1 MGPSTVSGQAV
12 LLTVEEAAKRLRI
25 GRTSIYRL
33 VSTRAIETVT
43 VGRLR
48 RVPEECLAEYVTRLR
63 HSTFVAMPLRSPRPG
78 GWRGFLRVLAGRGE
92 MLEIWRR

>member
-1 MGPSTVSGQAV
+1 MSSPVPGQAV

-25 GRTSIYRL
+25 GRTSMYRL
-33 VSTRAIETVT
+33 VSTGAIETVT

-63 HSTFVAMPLRSPRPG
+63 QHA
-78 GWRGFLRVLAGRGE
+78 RVMASAA
-92 MLEIWRR
+92 

>member
-1 MGPSTVSGQAV
+1 MVAGQAV

-25 GRTSIYRL
+25 GRTSMYGL
-33 VSTRAIETVT
+33 VSTGAVETVT

-63 HSTFVAMPLRSPRPG
+63 RDARSMTP
-78 GWRGFLRVLAGRGE
+78 AA
-92 MLEIWRR
+92 

>member
-1 MGPSTVSGQAV
+1 MSPSTVPGRAV

-25 GRTSIYRL
+25 GRTSMYRL
-33 VSTRAIETVT
+33 VSTGAIETVT

-63 HSTFVAMPLRSPRPG
+63 APSMTPA
-78 GWRGFLRVLAGRGE
+78 A
-92 MLEIWRR
+92 

>member
-1 MGPSTVSGQAV
+1 MSPSTVPGRAV

-25 GRTSIYRL
+25 GRTSMYRL
-33 VSTRAIETVT
+33 VSTGAIETVT

-63 HSTFVAMPLRSPRPG
+63 QDARFMAP
-78 GWRGFLRVLAGRGE
+78 AA
-92 MLEIWRR
+92 

>member
-1 MGPSTVSGQAV
+1 MSSLVPGQAV

-25 GRTSIYRL
+25 GRTSMYRL
-33 VSTRAIETVT
+33 VSTGAIETVT

-63 HSTFVAMPLRSPRPG
+63 QH
-78 GWRGFLRVLAGRGE
+78 GRF
-92 MLEIWRR
+92 MTPAA

>member
-1 MGPSTVSGQAV
+1 MSSSVPGPAV

-25 GRTSIYRL
+25 GRTSMYCL
-33 VSTRAIETVT
+33 VSTGAIETVT

-63 HSTFVAMPLRSPRPG
+63 QRA
-78 GWRGFLRVLAGRGE
+78 RVMASAA
-92 MLEIWRR
+92 